1 MMKNEIAETSTY
13 QNTLQIIK
21 RICLDKCLYNQPM
34 QALRT
39 KSHSFQRGDKNY
51 VKYPKVGCLSTS
63 VYDGESPNFSGM
75 LTLIKN

>member
-1 MMKNEIAETSTY
+1 MKNEIAETSTY

-51 VKYPKVGCLSTS
+51 VKFLRLAVLVQVSMMVNLQIFLVC
-63 VYDGESPNFSGM
+63 
-75 LTLIKN
+75 

>member
-21 RICLDKCLYNQPM
+21 RICLGKCLYNQPM

-51 VKYPKVGCLSTS
+51 VKFLRLAVLVQVSMMVNLQIFLVC
-63 VYDGESPNFSGM
+63 
-75 LTLIKN
+75 